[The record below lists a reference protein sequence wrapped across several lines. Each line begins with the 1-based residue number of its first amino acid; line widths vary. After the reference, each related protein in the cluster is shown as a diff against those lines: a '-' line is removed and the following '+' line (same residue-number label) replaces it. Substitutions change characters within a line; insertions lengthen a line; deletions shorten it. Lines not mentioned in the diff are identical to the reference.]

1 MRLERKEF
9 VVTYDA
15 AKVKEQDL
23 ISTITEEGFSAK
35 VINSDNPKPVPEK

>member
-23 ISTITEEGFSAK
+23 ISTIKEEGFSAE
-35 VINSDNPKPVPEK
+35 VTNRDNPKLASEK